1 VKYYAIFALCSFAL
15 AQSTTTSS
23 ATGETAVAV
32 VSSDHSQT
40 LVTQSINGRQV
51 PMQQTETHVLRKTEN
66 GSVTETI
73 VRRYDPNGQLTS
85 TEKVVTEVEN
95 RPGGSTTTSTT
106 YRSDINGNLSEAER
120 KTVDSETHGQ
130 TTDVNT
136 VVERPSINGGLEPM
150 QKSAAVIESKPDSS
164 HEDET
169 VYRPDGNGGFSVAER
184 KISDTTRKNNE
195 TTQTTALYQPI
206 ANASQLQLSRQQVT
220 RTVKQ
225 PDGSEQ
231 QVVDYY
237 QPSIP
242 GVVRDPNAAP
252 QLWEQDTI
260 QRKPGPDNTVVQT
273 VVARRTD
280 PNHPNQLGAPE
291 QVSKTVCQGN
301 CSGQ

>member
-1 VKYYAIFALCSFAL
+1 MKYYAIFALCSLAL
-15 AQSTTTSS
+15 AQSSTSS
-23 ATGETAVAV
+23 STEGVTPVTV
-32 VSSDHSQT
+32 VSSDHAQT

-51 PMQQTETHVLRKTEN
+51 PMQQTETHLLSKTAT

-73 VRRYDPNGQLTS
+73 VKRYDPNGQLTS
-85 TEKVVTEVEN
+85 TEKIVTEVEN
-95 RPGGSTTTSTT
+95 RPGGSTTKSTT
-106 YRSDINGNLSEAER
+106 YNTDVNGNFSETER

-130 TTDVNT
+130 TTNVNT
-136 VVERPSINGGLEPM
+136 VVERPSINGELQTVE
-150 QKSAAVIESKPDSS
+150 KRAAVTEGKPGSS

-169 VYRPDGNGGFSVAER
+169 VYRPNGNGGFSVAQR
-184 KISDTTRKNNE
+184 QISDTSSKNNE
-195 TTQTTALYQPI
+195 TTQTTALYQQN
-206 ANASQLQLSRQQVT
+206 ADASQLQLERQQVT

-237 QPSIP
+237 LPSIP
-242 GVVRDPNAAP
+242 GEVRAAGAPP

-260 QRKPGPDNTVVQT
+260 QRKPGPDKTVEQT

-280 PNHPNQLGAPE
+280 PDHPNKLGAPE